1 MKKIM
6 TILLVLMLALAGCG
20 QDAEPTQPA
29 SDAMTASS
37 LYTVTVTD
45 EDGTPIPGAMVQLC
59 SDVCMLGTTNE
70 EGEARFHVD
79 PADYKVS
86 FTVIPQGYTLAGE
99 ATEFT
104 FPEGSSKLTIVL
116 KAE

>member
-6 TILLVLMLALAGCG
+6 MILLVLMLALAGCG
-20 QDAEPTQPA
+20 RDAEPTQPT
-29 SDAMTASS
+29 SDALTASS

-45 EDGTPIPGAMVQLC
+45 EDGTPIPGAMIQLC

-70 EGEARFHVD
+70 AGEAWFHVD

-86 FTVIPQGYTLAGE
+86 FTVIPQGYTLAGDT
-99 ATEFT
+99 TEFT
-104 FPEGSSKLTIVL
+104 FPEGSRELTVVL